1 MKRNFKLIVSV
12 IASVGAFSGC
22 YSFSSGKLDF
32 KTVGVPVV
40 ENSTAE
46 YRLVD
51 VITSTLISAVNND
64 GRAKIS
70 DPEKAEAVLE
80 MTVTNYARVPYEY
93 TSKEQVNQYK
103 VTITAKAKLR
113 SSAGKPIWESAAVSG
128 WSTYPASGSDEEA
141 GMKKAADNLA
151 AEVIRQSFETW

>member
-1 MKRNFKLIVSV
+1 MRRYLKLILSV
-12 IASVGAFSGC
+12 IAASAMLSGC
-22 YSFSSGKLDF
+22 YSFSGGRLDF
-32 KTVGVPVV
+32 KTLGIPVV

-46 YRLVD
+46 YRLAD
-51 VITSTLISAVNND
+51 VMTSTIISAVNND
-64 GRAKIS
+64 GRVKIS
-70 DPEKAEAVLE
+70 DPEKAEAILE

-93 TSKEQVNQYK
+93 TGQEQVNQYK

-113 SSAGKPIWESAAVSG
+113 SAAGKTLWESAAVSG

-141 GMKKAADNLA
+141 GMKKAAENLA